1 MGDLEG
7 VLDELLA
14 GVGGEH
20 DVPDLD
26 ELVGDLLAE
35 GVGELGEEVGIV
47 VQQYEHD
54 SECA

>member
-35 GVGELGEEVGIV
+35 GVGELGEEVGVV
-47 VQQYEHD
+47 VQQHEHD
-54 SECA
+54 SERA